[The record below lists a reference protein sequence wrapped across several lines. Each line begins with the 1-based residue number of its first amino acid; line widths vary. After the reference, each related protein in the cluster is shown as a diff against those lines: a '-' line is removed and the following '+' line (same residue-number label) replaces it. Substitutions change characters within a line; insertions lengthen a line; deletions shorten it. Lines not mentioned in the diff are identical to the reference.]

1 MPRNLTLNIDL
12 SKIKIKKI
20 FKWIKK
26 RNVSDNE
33 MLNTFN
39 CGVGFCI
46 ILPKQNISKVE
57 KFFTNEYKPYE
68 IGFISEEKSKVNLSE
83 NLRW

>member
-1 MPRNLTLNIDL
+1 MD
-12 SKIKIKKI
+12 
-20 FKWIKK
+20 KK

-46 ILPKQNISKVE
+46 ILPKKNISKVE
-57 KFFTNEYKPYE
+57 KIFTNEYKPYE
-68 IGFISEEKSKVNLSE
+68 IGYISERKNAKKINIEK
-83 NLRW
+83 LRW